1 MHRMPTKPR
10 AVLLPLNLR
19 RAADDLQFRTVIEVT
34 GLGALEPDHLS
45 IFLRHDSAPFKLFLL
60 FN

>member
-1 MHRMPTKPR
+1 
-10 AVLLPLNLR
+10 
-19 RAADDLQFRTVIEVT
+19 
-34 GLGALEPDHLS
+34 LEPDHLS